1 MGLFKKAKRFV
12 KKVTKPVAKVLDK
25 VVPNEVKPFLPYL
38 AAAAPYLLP
47 AGAGAGLASIG
58 INNPMLRRAIMSG
71 GINLGS
77 QLSQEGSEG
86 DFSALSLG
94 LAGLQGALTAPNAAT
109 DLRTMANPGSDVVGA
124 GADAAEFAT
133 DQSFLG
139 GLKEKGLNLAATGA
153 EKLSGIGDVLTDPNR
168 LLSMEGI
175 KAAGVPFIQGST
187 DLAMATA
194 RKAMQDYESELDA
207 FYAQTGE
214 EAIASDGARRS
225 AIIAAMTRGGHTE
238 DVIQTTLETIGL
250 KQGGIVSL
258 NMGGS
263 VLPSGGEMDYRQG
276 GMIPM
281 GSKERADDV
290 PARLSKNE
298 FVMTADAVR
307 AAGGG
312 SVNEGA
318 KRMYNLMNNL
328 EARV

>member
-1 MGLFKKAKRFV
+1 MGFNPFRAAKKVV
-12 KKVTKPVAKVLDK
+12 KKVTKPIAKVLDK

-94 LAGLQGALTAPNAAT
+94 LAGLQGALTAPNAAKSLEGMKT
-109 DLRTMANPGSDVVGA
+109 NVPYDELGSRTFTQKLGDKALDLGMVA
-124 GADAAEFAT
+124 ADK
-133 DQSFLG
+133 LG
-139 GLKEKGLNLAATGA
+139 
-153 EKLSGIGDVLTDPNR
+153 GIGDVLTDPNR

-194 RKAMQDYESELDA
+194 RKAMQDYENELDA

-238 DVIQTTLETIGL
+238 DVIQTTLEKIGL